1 MGRTIPSF
9 RLATSDEKIEWKE
22 FRNRLGRSDRKLF
35 DRMFSIERLYNSACS
50 YAASPIRIQPIFLS
64 IIFDHYKTLK
74 KLDEQEK
81 STQLKLDEIKPT
93 N

>member
-1 MGRTIPSF
+1 MKKLNGRNFATV
-9 RLATSDEKIEWKE
+9 LAD
-22 FRNRLGRSDRKLF
+22 SDRRLF

-81 STQLKLDEIKPT
+81 SRQLKLDEIKPT

>member
-9 RLATSDEKIEWKE
+9 RLATYDENIEWKE
-22 FRNRLGRSDRKLF
+22 FHRCLGRSDRKLF

-64 IIFDHYKTLK
+64 IIFDHYKRLK

-81 STQLKLDEIKPT
+81 SRQTET
-93 N
+93 R

>member
-9 RLATSDEKIEWKE
+9 RLAASDEKIEWKE
-22 FRNRLGRSDRKLF
+22 FRNCLGKSDRKLF

-50 YAASPIRIQPIFLS
+50 YAASPIRIPPIFLS

-74 KLDEQEK
+74 KLTEQEK
-81 STQLKLDEIKPT
+81 SRQLKLDEIKPT